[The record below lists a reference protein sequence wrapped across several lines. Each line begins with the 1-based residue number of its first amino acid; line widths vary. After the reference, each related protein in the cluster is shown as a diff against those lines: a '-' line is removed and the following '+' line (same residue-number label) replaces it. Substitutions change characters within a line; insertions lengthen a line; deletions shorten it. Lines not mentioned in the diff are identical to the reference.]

1 MGKLEYLDALKRAM
15 AGLPPELQ
23 ARTLA
28 YYEQCFVDA
37 AALGR
42 PETAVAEELGEP
54 KKIAMTLRANAHL
67 AQIQALQNARDP
79 VSLVRTA
86 VSAVGLGIFN
96 LFMVVPALV
105 YGALLASLFAAA
117 MCFYVG
123 GIAITASGLAG
134 ANELL
139 LQGPF
144 QQIVTDDNGEPSE
157 VQTRININETG
168 IHVRQEKV
176 DPDSAP
182 ESRRGVRIETDVD
195 TDSRTT
201 QTFFGIGLVLGG
213 IALFLLSLVITRYT
227 LIGIRR
233 YVHMNL
239 SLLKGS

>member
-23 ARTLA
+23 AKTLA

-37 AALGR
+37 ASLGR
-42 PETAVAEELGEP
+42 PETAVSEELGAP
-54 KKIAMTLRANAHL
+54 KKIAISLRANAHL
-67 AQIQALQNARDP
+67 QSFQPARKPFSAL
-79 VSLVRTA
+79 RTA
-86 VSAVGLGIFN
+86 LSALGLAIFN

-105 YGALLASLFAAA
+105 YGALLASLFAIA
-117 MCFYVG
+117 MSFYIG

-144 QQIVTDDNGEPSE
+144 QQIVTDADGEASD

-168 IHVRQEKV
+168 IHVRQEPV
-176 DPDSAP
+176 AP
-182 ESRRGVRIETDVD
+182 EANPADRRGIRIETDVD
-195 TDSRTT
+195 TESRTT

-213 IALFLLSLVITRYT
+213 IALSLLSIVITRYT

-239 SLLKGS
+239 SLLRGG

>member
-23 ARTLA
+23 AKTLA

-37 AALGR
+37 ASLGR
-42 PETAVAEELGEP
+42 LETAVSEELGDP

-67 AQIQALQNARDP
+67 QALQNKPHP
-79 VSLVRTA
+79 VSLVRMA
-86 VSAVGLGIFN
+86 VSAVGLAIFN

-105 YGALLASLFAAA
+105 YGALLASLVAVA
-117 MCFYVG
+117 MSFYVG

-144 QQIVTDDNGEPSE
+144 QQIVTDEGGEPAE

-168 IHVRQEKV
+168 IHVSQEKV
-176 DPDSAP
+176 DPDADP
-182 ESRRGVRIETDVD
+182 AARRGIRIETDLD
-195 TDSRTT
+195 TESRTT
-201 QTFFGIGLVLGG
+201 QTFFGIGLILGG
-213 IALFLLSLVITRYT
+213 IALSLLSLVIARYT
-227 LIGIRR
+227 LTGIQR
-233 YVHMNL
+233 YGKSRH
-239 SLLKGS
+239 KF

>member
-23 ARTLA
+23 AKTLA

-42 PETAVAEELGEP
+42 PETAVSEELGDP
-54 KKIAMTLRANAHL
+54 KKIAISLRANAHL
-67 AQIQALQNARDP
+67 QALQPGRKPFSAART
-79 VSLVRTA
+79 V
-86 VSAVGLGIFN
+86 VSAVGLAIFN

-105 YGALLASLFAAA
+105 YGALLASLFAIA
-117 MCFYVG
+117 MSFYIG

-144 QQIVTDDNGEPSE
+144 QQIVTDADGEASE
-157 VQTRININETG
+157 LQTRISINETG
-168 IHVRQEKV
+168 IHVRQEAV
-176 DPDSAP
+176 GPDADPSV
-182 ESRRGVRIETDVD
+182 RRGIRIETDVD
-195 TDSRTT
+195 TESRTT
-201 QTFFGIGLVLGG
+201 QTFFGIGLILGG
-213 IALFLLSLVITRYT
+213 IALSLLSIVITRYT

-239 SLLKGS
+239 SLLRGG